1 MQTIR
6 IGDYMSRE
14 IRADYSQIW
23 LIPPSLD
30 DLLPGDHP
38 ARFIREF
45 VDMLDLK
52 QLGFRMRKGEEGR
65 PNYAPDLLLK
75 VWLYG
80 YLERVRS
87 SRRLDG

>member
-6 IGDYMSRE
+6 IGDLMSHE

-30 DLLPGDHP
+30 DLLPADHP

-52 QLGFRMRKGEEGR
+52 QLGFRMRKGEEG
-65 PNYAPDLLLK
+65 
-75 VWLYG
+75 
-80 YLERVRS
+80 
-87 SRRLDG
+87 